1 MSERHALKQ
10 GREKCYQARDSFYQC
25 MRASGAVYT
34 SGQSIPSSCA
44 KLRKAYEASCL
55 ASWVSTRARVPPVLS
70 PPARLPIA
78 RAMRPLPTPRACR
91 SSTLTS
97 SRSSRP
103 G

>member
-10 GREKCYQARDSFYQC
+10 GREKCYEARDGFYQC
-25 MRASGAVYT
+25 MRASGAVFAA
-34 SGQSIPSSCA
+34 GQSVPSTCA

-55 ASWVSTRARVPPVLS
+55 ASWVSGLAAGPGRAARCRAGRPPQPSPPLATARAR
-70 PPARLPIA
+70 
-78 RAMRPLPTPRACR
+78 R

>member
-25 MRASGAVYT
+25 MRASGAVFT

-55 ASWVSTRARVPPVLS
+55 ASWVSTRARVPPRSPLPPGCPSRDLCVLC
-70 PPARLPIA
+70 RRHA
-78 RAMRPLPTPRACR
+78 RAGQAL
-91 SSTLTS
+91 
-97 SRSSRP
+97 
-103 G
+103 